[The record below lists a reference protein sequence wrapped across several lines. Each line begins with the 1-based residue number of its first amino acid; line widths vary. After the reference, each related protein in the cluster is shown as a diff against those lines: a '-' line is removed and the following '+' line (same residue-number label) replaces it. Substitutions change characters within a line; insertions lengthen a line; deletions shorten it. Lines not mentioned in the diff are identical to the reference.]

1 MRKILIALIA
11 VALVTPVF
19 AQEEPPP
26 IVEASHNAVVVV
38 LKLTPEQIEAWH
50 VIYQIHREME
60 QPLKKAIADVQA
72 KIDRLFEA
80 GEPDPAVIGVL
91 FITRRDLGE
100 QLLDVHLVYHED
112 FVLLLD
118 ESQARK
124 LRFMARADDAQKFI
138 PAFKLFELIPR
149 R

>member
-1 MRKILIALIA
+1 MKRILIALMA
-11 VALVTPVF
+11 VAFVTPVF

-26 IVEASHNAVVVV
+26 IVEASHNAVVVF
-38 LKLTPEQIEAWH
+38 LRLSPEQVEAWH
-50 VIYQIHREME
+50 VIYQIHREKE
-60 QPLKKAIADVQA
+60 QPLQEKIAEVQVE
-72 KIDRLFEA
+72 IDALLETVD
-80 GEPDPAVIGVL
+80 PDPAEVGAL
-91 FITRRDLGE
+91 FITRRDLAE
-100 QLLDVHLVYHED
+100 QLLEVHLVYHED

-118 ESQARK
+118 ENQTRK

>member
-50 VIYQIHREME
+50 VIYQIHREKE
-60 QPLKKAIADVQA
+60 QSLQQAIAVVQA
-72 KIDRLFEA
+72 EIDALFEA
-80 GEPDPAVIGVL
+80 GEPDPAVIGAL

-118 ESQARK
+118 ESQVRK
-124 LRFMARADDAQKFI
+124 LRFVARADDVQKFI

>member
-91 FITRRDLGE
+91 LITRRDLGE
-100 QLLDVHLVYHED
+100 QRLDVHLVYHED

-118 ESQARK
+118 ENQTRK

>member
-1 MRKILIALIA
+1 MKRILIALMA
-11 VALVTPVF
+11 VSFVTPVF

-26 IVEASHNAVVVV
+26 IVEASHNAVVVF
-38 LKLTPEQIEAWH
+38 LRLSPEQVEAWH
-50 VIYQIHREME
+50 VIYQIHREKE
-60 QPLKKAIADVQA
+60 QPLQEKIAEVQA
-72 KIDRLFEA
+72 EIDALLETVD
-80 GEPDPAVIGVL
+80 PDPAEMGAL
-91 FITRRDLGE
+91 FITRRDLAE
-100 QLLDVHLVYHED
+100 QLLEVHLVYHED

-118 ESQARK
+118 ESQTRK